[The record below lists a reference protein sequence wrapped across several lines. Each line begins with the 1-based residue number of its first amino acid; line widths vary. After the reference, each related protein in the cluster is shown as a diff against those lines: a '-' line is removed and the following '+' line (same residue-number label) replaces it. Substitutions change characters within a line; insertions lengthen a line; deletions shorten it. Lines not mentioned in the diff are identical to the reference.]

1 MLAIH
6 DQHDPFT
13 PQMRKRLKT
22 TGMGLGLVRLLL
34 DAGRTEEAR
43 ATLSSLEN
51 GFQANAKTSDK
62 PIQKPSQA
70 NRSNGVSRRFPFM
83 ALTAKLEFVQ

>member
-13 PQMRKRLKT
+13 PQMHKRLKIT
-22 TGMGLGLVRLLL
+22 SMGLGLVRLLL

-43 ATLSSLEN
+43 ATLSALEN
-51 GFQANAKTSDK
+51 DFQGVADTSDN
-62 PIQKPSQA
+62 PSQKHRKA
-70 NRSNGVSRRFPFM
+70 KRLKGVSRSLSFM
-83 ALTAKLEFVQ
+83 ALTAKLELVQ